1 MEILKMSKDST
12 PPNPIRPPQILV
24 PPQIKDSNDWSK
36 PETNNGDIPFM
47 IQHTPVPMPNQIPLS
62 QFNPFNQFAMPIVH
76 NQNIPHPSLD
86 DAWEGISFQERTDL
100 QQKQQQQQPQPQ
112 PQPQK
117 LPSTAE
123 LTLNVDPF
131 SEAGELFELEN
142 TQQHHNIIEFNK
154 IDVKSHKTF
163 PSLTKPIKVVFAG
176 GKGGVGRSLISANLA
191 LYLSRL
197 GRREVLLTDLDSAGG
212 NLHTY
217 LGIEPKLPLAGE
229 ILRDHLTP
237 YLLPISGYQMKLCK
251 IQAPLTHAIPTDVR
265 QRALDFSIAQ
275 NANILV
281 LDMGGL
287 ADPLTLDQFIEADY
301 GIVMVHPDPCSIE
314 RAYHFIQTAL
324 YRKLLHGAD
333 DSAVVSRAILS
344 ADQMGQLKS
353 PMHLVEALRGV
364 NLKAS
369 ETIEHK
375 IKNFTPKILVNRCRT
390 RADKDLGIEMCAAL
404 KRKLSINPIAIG
416 AIENDEMAWKALM
429 QRKALMTEYP
439 GATISSDIERIA
451 RRLILDE
458 KEVRV

>member
-1 MEILKMSKDST
+1 MSKDST
-12 PPNPIRPPQILV
+12 PPNPVRHPQILV
-24 PPQIKDSNDWSK
+24 LPQQKINANDDAENNNQIDLSQMDISPP
-36 PETNNGDIPFM
+36 PFI
-47 IQHTPVPMPNQIPLS
+47 IQHTPLPMPPNNQIPLS
-62 QFNPFNQFAMPIVH
+62 QFNPFNQFAMPMP
-76 NQNIPHPSLD
+76 QNTPHPSLD
-86 DAWEGISFQERTDL
+86 DAWEEISFQERTYL
-100 QQKQQQQQPQPQ
+100 NQLNRQQGNPQGNEPKQEPN
-112 PQPQK
+112 
-117 LPSTAE
+117 
-123 LTLNVDPF
+123 LNIDPF

-142 TQQHHNIIEFNK
+142 TSQHHNIIEFNN
-154 IDVKSHKTF
+154 IEVNKSKHY
-163 PSLTKPIKVVFAG
+163 PSPSKPIKVVFAG

-197 GRREVLLTDLDSAGG
+197 GRRDVLLTDLDSAGG

-217 LGIEPKLPLAGE
+217 LGIEPRLPLAGE
-229 ILRDHLTP
+229 ILRDHLSP

-251 IQAPLTHAIPTDVR
+251 IQAPLTHAVPMEVR

-287 ADPLTLDQFIEADY
+287 ADPLTIDQFLEADY

-314 RAYHFIQTAL
+314 RAYQFIQTSL